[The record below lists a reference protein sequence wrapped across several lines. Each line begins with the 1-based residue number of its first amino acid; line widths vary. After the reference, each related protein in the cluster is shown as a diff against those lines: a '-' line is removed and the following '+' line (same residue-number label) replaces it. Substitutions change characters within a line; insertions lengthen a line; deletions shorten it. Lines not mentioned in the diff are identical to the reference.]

1 MTLSPTGKV
10 IVPSSGPLDAELVF
24 IGESPAAEEVRD
36 GIPFVGK
43 AGRLL
48 NKTLVHVGINRAKVR
63 LINLVPVRA
72 PGDKFAKHDPVDIE
86 WGRANLHRELGNLP
100 NARVYVPL
108 GANPTQ
114 WLLGKLPTNKKG
126 EEGFIGQWRGSVIP
140 AVLEDGIPEVPED
153 YLQHLPVFDGPKLNA
168 NAVVIPTFH
177 PAAILRQ
184 YNWHPWFVTDLRRA
198 AAIIAGDDGV
208 VNLTYRKWY
217 WQNAAELR
225 RLAASGIDLISYD
238 TEMDPAIVAIA
249 TEDEV
254 HVFEYNESFREPLT
268 SLLTSPRILKVAHN
282 WTHDYAWTRVK
293 FGITVARPYFD
304 TQGAAHILN
313 NALQKELSPH
323 IATRYTNWPYHK
335 WLTNH
340 DPMLYC
346 GMDAVVCY
354 DAYWPQLREL
364 VDRDLY
370 GIADHDHK
378 LLTLLMK
385 MQEVGFRVNEGARAD
400 VEKEL
405 AAKLAKADGELQ
417 QMVEPVIAKK
427 LHKFEK
433 PHLFQVD
440 RKCTCCGGGK
450 LQREHCTTCLGM
462 SKDPENR
469 VDWGE
474 ALNLIAP
481 SGYLFRKWT
490 IKQIREIV
498 PGCMTCK
505 GTGKVI
511 KKLPFNSD
519 SPDQLADVI
528 YRGLGIRARKFKGKE
543 TTKAAN
549 LDPIKDQHPIV
560 AKIVEVSAAR
570 AELDTVS
577 RLTADSHGLLH
588 CVFDPFGTASGR
600 VAGKEGLVE
609 LGTNP
614 MNIPLEARRLVVPR
628 EGKVFLYPD
637 MAQIE
642 ARVAAVLSK
651 DKNLI
656 AAFNEPVDWPGH
668 EKHGKIDSHTKVQQ
682 LFDKQGVKITR
693 DQAKRF
699 TYAGIFGGGAAQL
712 AVELNAEA
720 FRKGEGANTLT
731 TEQVQRGLDTFFL
744 VFNGLRKWQNDVV
757 DEVIKSRK
765 LRNPLTGREFTWTG
779 YLTKQVKYTKPGD
792 TVLRS
797 AVVKG
802 KKVYEVVDN
811 EVKKQIWS
819 RLPQDTAAYVL
830 ALGLI
835 DIYYNTDH
843 WGDLL
848 QPLIHVHD
856 APLIEAP
863 VERLE
868 EAKAEAIRLLTKD
881 LWGIRFE
888 VSMKTGM
895 DWYTASGGTED
906 VTI

>member
-1 MTLSPTGKV
+1 MVTSPTGKV
-10 IVPSSGPLDAELVF
+10 VVPSSGPLDAELVF
-24 IGESPAAEEVRD
+24 IGESPAVEEVRD
-36 GIPFVGK
+36 LTPFVGK

-86 WGRANLHRELGNLP
+86 WGRDNLHRELNNLP

-140 AVLEDGIPEVPED
+140 AVLPDGIPEVPED
-153 YLQHLPVFDGPKLNA
+153 YLQHLPVFDGPELNA
-168 NAVVIPTFH
+168 NAVIIPTFH

-184 YNWHPWFVTDLRRA
+184 FNWHPWFVTDLRRA

-217 WQNAAELR
+217 WQNANELK

-282 WTHDYAWTRVK
+282 WIHDYAWTRVK

-354 DAYWPQLREL
+354 DAYWPQFTEL
-364 VDRDLY
+364 TSRGLE
-370 GIADHDHK
+370 GIANYDHK
-378 LLTLLMK
+378 LLTPLME
-385 MQEVGFRVNEGARAD
+385 MQAVGFRVNEGARAD

-417 QMVEPVIAKK
+417 QMVEPVIVKK

-450 LQREHCTTCLGM
+450 TQREHCAKCGHFQFVEGPDKAT
-462 SKDPENR
+462 
-469 VDWGE
+469 
-474 ALNLIAP
+474 ALDA
-481 SGYLFRKWT
+481 GFKT
-490 IKQIREIV
+490 IKEFKLSWPVCQ
-498 PGCMTCK
+498 TCK
-505 GTGKVI
+505 GTGKII

-519 SPDQLADVI
+519 SPDQLADVL

-549 LDPIKDQHPIV
+549 LDPIKDQHPII

-577 RLTADSHGLLH
+577 RLTADSSGLLH

-668 EKHGKIDSHTKVQQ
+668 ERHGKIDSHTKVQQ

-720 FRKGEGANTLT
+720 FRKG
-731 TEQVQRGLDTFFL
+731 
-744 VFNGLRKWQNDVV
+744 
-757 DEVIKSRK
+757 
-765 LRNPLTGREFTWTG
+765 
-779 YLTKQVKYTKPGD
+779 
-792 TVLRS
+792 
-797 AVVKG
+797 
-802 KKVYEVVDN
+802 
-811 EVKKQIWS
+811 
-819 RLPQDTAAYVL
+819 
-830 ALGLI
+830 
-835 DIYYNTDH
+835 
-843 WGDLL
+843 
-848 QPLIHVHD
+848 
-856 APLIEAP
+856 
-863 VERLE
+863 
-868 EAKAEAIRLLTKD
+868 
-881 LWGIRFE
+881 
-888 VSMKTGM
+888 
-895 DWYTASGGTED
+895 
-906 VTI
+906 